1 MCVPMFVCICT
12 ASCDCGPCI
21 ESINMSLLVISLDQ
35 QSLHSYRCSIS
46 LPQSFHNQAWICRCE
61 SRTVQREGWRNKII
75 NKQELWGFSCHSN
88 CCHLTSGGLWRA
100 GMIDLPFSVLQL
112 FTHQQQKFQLKRWSG
127 GIFIATDTLEAHV
140 SLQAWMSW
148 WRRLGEERGGREVNE
163 SPVILAAHILSLF
176 SVHCCH
182 RPSLSHT
189 LI

>member
-1 MCVPMFVCICT
+1 MLVCICT
-12 ASCDCGPCI
+12 ASCECEPCT
-21 ESINMSLLVISLDQ
+21 ESINMSLLVILAY
-35 QSLHSYRCSIS
+35 SYRCSVS

-61 SRTVQREGWRNKII
+61 GKKVQREGYSNKII

-112 FTHQQQKFQLKRWSG
+112 FTHQQQKFQLKWWSG
-127 GIFIATDTLEAHV
+127 GIFIATDTLEAYV

-163 SPVILAAHILSLF
+163 SPVLLVAHILSLF
-176 SVHCCH
+176 SLLRCH
-182 RPSLSHT
+182 RRSFSHT